1 MENIKKLVFGRTPIN
16 QIISISRMGD
26 FYEVVGRAGGDIL
39 SYRIY
44 DNGMIC
50 ED

>member
-1 MENIKKLVFGRTPIN
+1 MEDIRKFVFERTPIN
-16 QIISISRMGD
+16 QIISIDRWGN
-26 FYEVVGRAGGDIL
+26 FYEVVGRAGGDVL

-50 ED
+50 EE